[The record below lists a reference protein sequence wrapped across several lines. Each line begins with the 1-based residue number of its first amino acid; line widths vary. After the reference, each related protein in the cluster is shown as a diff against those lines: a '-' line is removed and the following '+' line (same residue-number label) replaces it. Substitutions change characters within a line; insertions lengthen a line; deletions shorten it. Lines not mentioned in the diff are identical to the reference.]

1 MTRFTSALVGEETL
15 LIGCGDQLLDHGHG
29 IAAVITTNPQVRGW
43 AAAKGLPVHES
54 ASALLGGTGFD
65 WLFSIAN
72 LSVIPDDVLAL
83 PAKGAINFHDGPL
96 PRMAGLNTPVWAL
109 LNGETEHGI
118 SWHVMEAGIDKG
130 DILVTRDFA
139 IAEDETA
146 HSLNSKCYAAGLD
159 SFAELL
165 GQIETGTLAPRPQD
179 FATRSYFAGNKRPE
193 AAGVLDFN
201 QPAATLA
208 RTVRALD
215 FSGYWNPLALP
226 RLLTAKG
233 TLFARSATALPAAP
247 DAQPGQVL
255 EATADSLTV
264 ATANGAI
271 RLASLLDAD
280 GKPATPRA
288 LFNTGDILPALSP
301 EAADQLTATA
311 ERLAK
316 HQRHWRARLT
326 DMTPVQVPLAR
337 ATTGPADCAVE
348 DVALPADLDRA
359 TALTVLAAWAL
370 QGAGQRAGDIA
381 YAPASLKHDANT
393 PAIATPWMPLRVET
407 TEDTTLADLTAAVT
421 AEIATAE
428 TRPGFPDDLA
438 LRDPSLGTLQVPA
451 IAITDGPAT
460 IPGAVIVAA
469 LDHTGTCHLHID
481 RARLDED
488 AIRLLTARL
497 SAMLTRAANSMP
509 DTFTMQALCTLPKPE
524 RLLQLH
530 TWNATDAAYD
540 PALTIH
546 HAFERQVE
554 ETPDATALV
563 FEDTALTYAE
573 LNARANRAALALR
586 DAGVRRGVNVGLCL
600 RRSPDLLIG
609 ALAILKAGGAY
620 VPLDPDHPADR
631 LAHIM
636 GDSGA
641 PVLLAHG
648 PTQANL
654 PDTDAKLILLDTIP
668 QQGDAAPANVDGGSG
683 AEDLA
688 YLIYTSGSTGKPK
701 GVMVEHRNVANFFR
715 GMDDCVDR
723 NAGSVWLAVT
733 SISFDISVLELFYTL
748 ARGFK
753 VVVTGSENRAA
764 VSNGPIAASG
774 EPMDFSV
781 YFWGNDDG
789 PGPKKYQLLL
799 DAARFA
805 DANGFAAV
813 WTPERHFHA
822 FGGPYP
828 NPAVSGAAIA
838 AVTQNISVRAGSIVA
853 PLHHPARIA
862 EDWAVIDNLTN
873 GRAGLAFASG
883 WHPDDFVLRP
893 ENTPPANKP
902 ALYDALDKARRLW
915 RGEAV
920 DFPTQSGEML
930 PVKTLPRPVSQEL
943 ECWVTTAGN
952 PQTWREAGERG
963 AHILTH
969 LLGQSIEEVAEK
981 ITIYHDALRGAGH
994 DPADFKVT
1002 VMLHSFISDS
1012 REHAREIAREPMK
1025 NYLRS
1030 AAGLIKQ
1037 YAWAFPAFKKPEGV
1051 NSPFEMDLGALGDDE
1066 MEAILDFAFERYF
1079 EDSGLFGTV
1088 ADGVARAEQMKRIGV
1103 TEIACLIDYGIAPE
1117 TVLEGLDLIKQVM
1130 DASNAPAELADDDFS
1145 LAAQII
1151 RHDVTHLQCT
1161 PSMARILTQND
1172 EARMSLRHVRQ
1183 LLIGGEAF
1191 PADLAR
1197 DLRSASKARIDNMY
1211 GPTET
1216 TVWSAH
1222 QRVDPGTHGHTVPI
1236 GTPIANTQVYILD
1249 DTGNPAPVGVAG
1261 ELCIGGDGVTR
1272 GYWHRDEL
1280 TAERFVPDPF
1290 AGGTARMY
1298 RTGDLA
1304 RWTASGT
1311 LDFLGRDDFQVKIR
1325 GQRIELGEIEDAMKR
1340 LPGITEAVVVPLTS
1354 DTGDTRLAG
1363 YFTGTAPEDSLRT
1376 HLRAHLPEAMVP
1388 ADLVQ
1393 LDAMPLTPNKKIDR
1407 KSLPA
1412 PVRKARATAPRATS
1426 EATGLESRIAAV
1438 WSTVLGVQQ
1447 IAPEDN
1453 FFDLG
1458 GHSLLAV
1465 QAHRDIRKAL
1475 DTPTLSITDIF
1486 RFPVLRDLARHLEGG
1501 SGGDP
1506 TPPEREETSEARAA
1520 TMSKRRAM
1528 RAGRERQLS

>member
-1 MTRFTSALVGEETL
+1 
-15 LIGCGDQLLDHGHG
+15 
-29 IAAVITTNPQVRGW
+29 
-43 AAAKGLPVHES
+43 
-54 ASALLGGTGFD
+54 
-65 WLFSIAN
+65 
-72 LSVIPDDVLAL
+72 
-83 PAKGAINFHDGPL
+83 
-96 PRMAGLNTPVWAL
+96 
-109 LNGETEHGI
+109 
-118 SWHVMEAGIDKG
+118 
-130 DILVTRDFA
+130 
-139 IAEDETA
+139 
-146 HSLNSKCYAAGLD
+146 
-159 SFAELL
+159 
-165 GQIETGTLAPRPQD
+165 
-179 FATRSYFAGNKRPE
+179 
-193 AAGVLDFN
+193 
-201 QPAATLA
+201 
-208 RTVRALD
+208 
-215 FSGYWNPLALP
+215 
-226 RLLTAKG
+226 
-233 TLFARSATALPAAP
+233 
-247 DAQPGQVL
+247 
-255 EATADSLTV
+255 
-264 ATANGAI
+264 
-271 RLASLLDAD
+271 
-280 GKPATPRA
+280 
-288 LFNTGDILPALSP
+288 
-301 EAADQLTATA
+301 
-311 ERLAK
+311 
-316 HQRHWRARLT
+316 
-326 DMTPVQVPLAR
+326 
-337 ATTGPADCAVE
+337 
-348 DVALPADLDRA
+348 
-359 TALTVLAAWAL
+359 AWAL

-381 YAPASLKHDANT
+381 YAPASLTPDAQT
-393 PAIATPWMPLRVET
+393 PAIAAPWMPLRLDASD
-407 TEDTTLADLTAAVT
+407 DTTLADLTAAV
-421 AEIATAE
+421 AQEIATADSK
-428 TRPGFPDDLA
+428 PGFPDDLR
-438 LRDPSLGTLQVPA
+438 LRDPSLGTLQTPA
-451 IAITDGPAT
+451 IAITEGPAT
-460 IPGAVIVAA
+460 IPGAVIMAA
-469 LDHTGTCHLHID
+469 LDHNGTCHLHID
-481 RARLDED
+481 RARLDD
-488 AIRLLTARL
+488 AAISLLTARL
-497 SAMLTRAANSMP
+497 SAMLTRAANCVP
-509 DTFTMQALCTLPKPE
+509 DTFTMQALCTLPKAE
-524 RLLQLH
+524 RLLQVQ
-530 TWNATDAAYD
+530 TWNATQAAYD
-540 PALTIH
+540 PALTLH
-546 HAFERQVE
+546 RAFEQQAE

-563 FEDTALTYAE
+563 FEDTELTYAE
-573 LNARANRAALALR
+573 LNARANRAALALQE
-586 DAGVRRGVNVGLCL
+586 AGVGRNVNVGLCL

-641 PVLLAHG
+641 RVLLAHG
-648 PTQANL
+648 ATQENL
-654 PDTDAKLILLDTIP
+654 PETDARLILLDQIDQT
-668 QQGDAAPANVDGGSG
+668 GEAANIDGGAG
-683 AEDLA
+683 ADDLA

-723 NAGSVWLAVT
+723 SAGSVWLAVT

-753 VVVTGSENRAA
+753 LVVTGSENRAA
-764 VSNGPIAASG
+764 VSNGPISASG

-799 DAARFA
+799 DAARYA

-838 AVTQNISVRAGSIVA
+838 AVTQNIAVRAGSIVA

-862 EDWAVIDNLTN
+862 EDWAVIDNLTD
-873 GRAGLAFASG
+873 GRVGLAFASG

-893 ENTPPANKP
+893 ENTPPNNKP
-902 ALYDALDKARRLW
+902 ALYDAMDKARALW

-920 DFPTQSGEML
+920 EFPTQSGEML
-930 PVKTLPRPVSQEL
+930 PVKTLPRPVSDEL

-952 PQTWREAGERG
+952 PQTWREAGEKG

-969 LLGQSIEEVAEK
+969 LLGQSIDEVADK
-981 ITIYHDALRGAGH
+981 IALYHDALRGAGH
-994 DPADFKVT
+994 DPANHKVT
-1002 VMLHSFISDS
+1002 VMLHSFIADS
-1012 REHAREIAREPMK
+1012 REKARDIAREPMK

-1051 NSPFEMDLGALGDDE
+1051 KSPFEMDLGTLGEDE

-1088 ADGVARAEQMKRIGV
+1088 ADGVARAEQLKRIGV

-1117 TVLEGLDLIKQVM
+1117 TVMDGMDLIKQVM
-1130 DASNAPAELADDDFS
+1130 DTANAPATLADDDFS

-1151 RHDVTHLQCT
+1151 RHEVTHLQCT

-1172 EARMSLRHVRQ
+1172 EARMALRHVRQ

-1191 PADLAR
+1191 PTDLAR
-1197 DLRSASKARIDNMY
+1197 DLRSATKARIDNMY

-1216 TVWSAH
+1216 TIWSAH
-1222 QRVDPGTHGHTVPI
+1222 QQVDPGARGHTVPI
-1236 GTPIANTQVYILD
+1236 GQPIANTQAYILD
-1249 DTGNPAPVGVAG
+1249 DTGNPAPIGVAG
-1261 ELCIGGDGVTR
+1261 ELCLGGDGVTR

-1290 AGGTARMY
+1290 AGGSARLY

-1325 GQRIELGEIEDAMKR
+1325 GQRIELGEIEEAMKHVA
-1340 LPGITEAVVVPLTS
+1340 GVTEAVVVPLTS
-1354 DTGDTRLAG
+1354 ATGDTRLAG
-1363 YFTGTAPEDSLRT
+1363 YFTGTAPEDG
-1376 HLRAHLPEAMVP
+1376 LRAQLQSHLPEAMVP
-1388 ADLVQ
+1388 ADLMQ

-1412 PVRKARATAPRATS
+1412 PVRKAKPAARTTTQT
-1426 EATGLESRIAAV
+1426 TGLESRIAAV

-1475 DTPTLSITDIF
+1475 DATTLSITDIF

-1501 SGGDP
+1501 GTDP
-1506 TPPEREETSEARAA
+1506 TPPEREETTEARAA

>member
-29 IAAVITTNPQVRGW
+29 IAAVVTTNPQVRGW
-43 AAAKGLPVHES
+43 AAAKGLPVHDTT
-54 ASALLGGTGFD
+54 AALRDGTGFD

-109 LNGETEHGI
+109 LNGEAEHGI

-130 DILVTRDFA
+130 DLLVTREFA
-139 IAEDETA
+139 IDADETA
-146 HSLNSKCYAAGLD
+146 HSLNAKCYAAGLD

-165 GQIETGTLAPRPQD
+165 GQIETGTLAPRPQA
-179 FATRSYFAGNKRPE
+179 FTTRSYFAGAKRPH
-193 AAGVLDFN
+193 AAGFLDFT

-215 FSGYWNPLALP
+215 FGGYWNPLGLP

-233 TLFARSATALPAAP
+233 THFARSATALPTDP
-247 DAQPGQVL
+247 GAQPGEVT

-271 RLASLLDAD
+271 RLASLLDAE

-301 EAADQLTATA
+301 ETAEQLTATA
-311 ERLAK
+311 ERLAR
-316 HQRHWRARLT
+316 HQRHWRARLA

-337 ATTGPADCAVE
+337 ATTDPADWAVE
-348 DVALPADLDRA
+348 DVAMPAGLDRT

-381 YAPASLKHDANT
+381 YAPASLKRDAHAPSIT
-393 PAIATPWMPLRVET
+393 TPWMPLHIEST
-407 TEDTTLADLTAAVT
+407 DDTTLADLTAAV
-421 AEIATAE
+421 ADDLATAE
-428 TRPGFPDDLA
+428 AKPGFPDDLA
-438 LRDPSLGTLQVPA
+438 LRDPALGTLQTPA

-460 IPGAVIVAA
+460 IPGAVILAA
-469 LDHTGTCHLHID
+469 LDPNGTCHLHID
-481 RARLDED
+481 RARLDD
-488 AIRLLTARL
+488 AAIGLLTARL
-497 SAMLTRAANSMP
+497 SAMLTRAANGSP
-509 DTFTMQALCTLPKPE
+509 VTMQALCALPEAE
-524 RLLQLH
+524 RALQLT
-530 TWNATDAAYD
+530 TWNATQADYD

-546 HAFERQVE
+546 RAFEQQAQK
-554 ETPDATALV
+554 TPDATALV

-573 LNARANRAALALR
+573 LNARANRAALTLQA
-586 DAGVRRGVNVGLCL
+586 AGVGRGVNVGLCL

-641 PVLLAHG
+641 RVLLAHG
-648 PTQANL
+648 PTKGNL
-654 PDTDAKLILLDTIP
+654 PETDAKLILLDQIDQAGT
-668 QQGDAAPANVDGGSG
+668 PANVDGGSG
-683 AEDLA
+683 PDDLA

-799 DAARFA
+799 DAARYA

-828 NPAVSGAAIA
+828 NPAVSGAAVA
-838 AVTQNISVRAGSIVA
+838 AVTQNIAVRAGSIVA

-873 GRAGLAFASG
+873 GRTGLAFASG

-893 ENTPPANKP
+893 ENTPPNNKP

-920 DFPTQSGEML
+920 EFPTQSGEML

-952 PQTWREAGERG
+952 PQTWREAGEQG

-969 LLGQSIEEVAEK
+969 LLGQSIDEVAEK
-981 ITIYHDALRGAGH
+981 IAIYHDALRGAGH
-994 DPADFKVT
+994 DPANFKVT
-1002 VMLHSFISDS
+1002 MMLHSYIADS
-1012 REHAREIAREPMK
+1012 REHARAVAREPMK

-1051 NSPFEMDLGALGDDE
+1051 KSPFEMDLGSLAEDE

-1088 ADGVARAEQMKRIGV
+1088 ADGVARADQLRRIGV

-1117 TVLEGLDLIKQVM
+1117 AVMDGMDLIKQVM
-1130 DASNAPAELADDDFS
+1130 ETANAPADMAGDDFS

-1172 EARMSLRHVRQ
+1172 EARMALRHVRQ

-1197 DLRSASKARIDNMY
+1197 DLRGATKARIDNMY

-1222 QRVDPGTHGHTVPI
+1222 QRVDPGTDGHTVPI
-1236 GTPIANTQVYILD
+1236 GTPIANTQTYILD

-1261 ELCIGGDGVTR
+1261 ELCIGGNGVTR
-1272 GYWHRDEL
+1272 GYWQRDEL
-1280 TAERFVPDPF
+1280 TTERFVPDPF

-1325 GQRIELGEIEDAMKR
+1325 GQRIELGEIEEAMKR

-1363 YFTGTAPEDSLRT
+1363 YFTGTASDDALRA
-1376 HLRAHLPEAMVP
+1376 HLKAHLPEAMVP
-1388 ADLVQ
+1388 ADLVP

-1407 KSLPA
+1407 KALPA
-1412 PVRKARATAPRATS
+1412 PVRKAKPTARTTAQT
-1426 EATGLESRIAAV
+1426 TGLESRIAAV

-1501 SGGDP
+1501 SGTDP
-1506 TPPEREETSEARAA
+1506 TPPEREETTEARAA

>member
-43 AAAKGLPVHES
+43 ATSKGLPVHETT
-54 ASALLGGTGFD
+54 AALPDGAGFD

-96 PRMAGLNTPVWAL
+96 PRMAGLNTPAWAL
-109 LNGETEHGI
+109 LNGEAEHGI

-130 DILVTRDFA
+130 DLLVTRDFA
-139 IAEDETA
+139 IDADETA

-165 GQIETGTLAPRPQD
+165 SQIETDTLAPRPQD
-179 FATRSYFAGNKRPE
+179 FATRSYFAGTKRPR
-193 AAGVLDFN
+193 AAGVLDLT

-208 RTVRALD
+208 RTIRALD

-226 RLLTAKG
+226 RLLTAQG
-233 TLFARSATALPAAP
+233 TLFIRSATALPAEP
-247 DAQPGQVL
+247 DARPGQVL

-264 ATANGAI
+264 ATADGAL
-271 RLASLLDAD
+271 RLTSLIDAD
-280 GKPATPRA
+280 GKPANPHTMFSA
-288 LFNTGDILPALSP
+288 GDIFPALTA
-301 EAADQLTATA
+301 ETAEQLTATA
-311 ERLAK
+311 ERLAR
-316 HQRHWRARLT
+316 HQRHWRTRLS
-326 DMTPVQVPLAR
+326 DMTPVQVPLAH
-337 ATTGPADCAVE
+337 ATAKPAEWFVE
-348 DVALPADLDRA
+348 DVALPTGLDRA
-359 TALTVLAAWAL
+359 TALTVLAAWAM
-370 QGAGQRAGDIA
+370 QGAGQRMGDIA
-381 YAPASLKHDANT
+381 YAPASLKRDADT
-393 PAIATPWMPLRVET
+393 PSITAPWMPLRIEARD
-407 TEDTTLADLTAAVT
+407 DTTLADLTAAFT
-421 AEIATAE
+421 TEIATAD
-428 TRPGFPDDLA
+428 TNPGFPDDLA
-438 LRDPSLGTLQVPA
+438 MRDPSLGTLQTPA

-460 IPGAVIVAA
+460 IPGAIIIAA
-469 LDHTGTCHLHID
+469 LDHSGTCHLHID
-481 RARLDED
+481 RARLDD
-488 AIRLLTARL
+488 AAIRLLTARL
-497 SAMLTRAANSMP
+497 SAMLTRAANCVP
-509 DTFTMQALCTLPKPE
+509 ETFTMEALFTLPKAE
-524 RLLQLH
+524 RSLQVH
-530 TWNATDAAYD
+530 SWNATEAAYD

-546 HAFERQVE
+546 RAFERQAE
-554 ETPDATALV
+554 QTPDATALV
-563 FEDTALTYAE
+563 FEDTELTYAE
-573 LNARANRAALALR
+573 LNARANRAALALQA
-586 DAGVRRGVNVGLCL
+586 AGVGRNVNVGLCL

-641 PVLLAHG
+641 RVLLAHDG
-648 PTQANL
+648 TRENL
-654 PDTDAKLILLDTIP
+654 PQTDAKLILLDEVDQT
-668 QQGDAAPANVDGGSG
+668 GDAANVDGGAG
-683 AEDLA
+683 PDDLA

-715 GMDDCVDR
+715 GMDDCVD
-723 NAGSVWLAVT
+723 NAAGSVWLAVT

-753 VVVTGSENRAA
+753 LVVTGSENRAA
-764 VSNGPIAASG
+764 VSNGPIAAPG

-799 DAARFA
+799 DAARYA

-873 GRAGLAFASG
+873 GRVGLAFASG

-893 ENTPPANKP
+893 ENTPPNNKP
-902 ALYDALDKARRLW
+902 ALYDALDKARALW

-920 DFPTQSGEML
+920 EFPTQSGEML
-930 PVKTLPRPVSQEL
+930 PVKTLPRPVSAEL
-943 ECWVTTAGN
+943 ECWITTAGN
-952 PQTWREAGERG
+952 PQTWREAGEKG

-969 LLGQSIEEVAEK
+969 LLGQSIDEVADK
-981 ITIYHDALRGAGH
+981 IALYHDALRGAGH
-994 DPADFKVT
+994 DPANFKVT
-1002 VMLHSFISDS
+1002 VMLHSFIADS
-1012 REHAREIAREPMK
+1012 REHARDIAREPMK

-1051 NSPFEMDLGALGDDE
+1051 KSPFEMDLGSLSEDE
-1066 MEAILDFAFERYF
+1066 MDAILDFAFERYF

-1088 ADGVARAEQMKRIGV
+1088 ADGVARADQLRRIGV

-1117 TVLEGLDLIKQVM
+1117 TVMEGMDLIKQVM
-1130 DASNAPAELADDDFS
+1130 DTANAPATLADDDFS

-1172 EARMSLRHVRQ
+1172 EARMALCHVRQ

-1191 PADLAR
+1191 PSDLAR
-1197 DLRSASKARIDNMY
+1197 DLRRATKARIDNMY

-1216 TVWSAH
+1216 TIWSAH
-1222 QRVDPGTHGHTVPI
+1222 QLVEPGAHGHTVPI
-1236 GTPIANTQVYILD
+1236 GAPIANTQAYILD

-1261 ELCIGGDGVTR
+1261 ELCLGGDGVTR
-1272 GYWHRDEL
+1272 GYWHRDDL

-1290 AGGTARMY
+1290 AGGSARMY

-1325 GQRIELGEIEDAMKR
+1325 GQRIELGEIEEAMKR
-1340 LPGITEAVVVPLTS
+1340 LPGITEAVVVPLTAG
-1354 DTGDTRLAG
+1354 TGDTRLAG
-1363 YFTGTAPEDSLRT
+1363 YFTGTAPEDD
-1376 HLRAHLPEAMVP
+1376 LRAHLKANLPEAMVP
-1388 ADLVQ
+1388 ADLIQ

-1407 KSLPA
+1407 KALPA
-1412 PVRKARATAPRATS
+1412 PMRKAKPAARTTTQT
-1426 EATGLESRIAAV
+1426 TGLEGQIAAV
-1438 WSTVLGVQQ
+1438 WSTILGVPQ

-1475 DTPTLSITDIF
+1475 DATTLSITDIF
-1486 RFPVLRDLARHLEGG
+1486 RFPVLRDLARHLEGN

>member
-29 IAAVITTNPQVRGW
+29 IAAVVSTNPHVIGW
-43 AAAKGLPVHES
+43 AASHGLPVHDTV
-54 ASALLGGTGFD
+54 AGLRAGAGFD

-83 PAKGAINFHDGPL
+83 PTKGAINFHDGPL

-109 LNGETEHGI
+109 LNGETDHGI

-130 DILVTRDFA
+130 DLLVTRDIA
-139 IAEDETA
+139 IAEDDTA

-165 GQIETGTLAPRPQD
+165 GQIETDTLAPRPQD
-179 FATRSYFAGNKRPE
+179 FTTRSYFAGTKRPR
-193 AAGVLDFN
+193 AAAAIDVA
-201 QPAATLA
+201 QPAAQTA
-208 RTVRALD
+208 AMIRALD
-215 FSGYWNPLALP
+215 FGGYWNPLALP

-233 TLFARSATALPAAP
+233 PLFPRSATVVPAQA
-247 DAQPGQVL
+247 DTQPGQVL
-255 EATADSLTV
+255 EATADSLTI
-264 ATANGAI
+264 ATTDGAL
-271 RLASLLDAD
+271 RLASLLDTE

-288 LFNTGDILPALSP
+288 LFEAGETLPAL
-301 EAADQLTATA
+301 AADTADQLTATA
-311 ERLAK
+311 ERLAR
-316 HQRHWRARLT
+316 HQRHWRTRLT
-326 DMTPVQVPLAR
+326 EMTPVQVPLAR
-337 ATTGPADCAVE
+337 PAGKTADWAVE
-348 DVALPADLDRA
+348 DVALPAGLDRA

-370 QGAGQRAGDIA
+370 QGTGQRAGDIA
-381 YAPASLKHDANT
+381 YAPASLKRDAHAPSIT
-393 PAIATPWMPLRVET
+393 APWMPVRLEAT
-407 TEDTTLADLTAAVT
+407 DATTLAEAIAAVT
-421 AEIATAE
+421 GEIATADSK
-428 TRPGFPDDLA
+428 PGFPDDLA
-438 LRDPSLGTLQVPA
+438 LRDPALGTLQTPA
-451 IAITDGPAT
+451 IAISDGPST

-469 LDHTGTCHLHID
+469 LDPSGTCHLHID
-481 RARLDED
+481 RARLDD
-488 AIRLLTARL
+488 AAITLLTERL
-497 SAMLTRAANSMP
+497 SAMLTRAANCMP
-509 DTFTMQALCTLPKPE
+509 ETFTMKALCTLPKRE
-524 RLLQLH
+524 RILQLT
-530 TWNATDAAYD
+530 TWNATEAQYD

-546 HAFERQVE
+546 RAFERQAE
-554 ETPDATALV
+554 QTPDATALV
-563 FEDTALTYAE
+563 FEDTELTYAE
-573 LNARANRAALALR
+573 LNARANRAAQALQ
-586 DAGVRRGVNVGLCL
+586 DAGVGRNVNVGLCL

-641 PVLLAHG
+641 RVLLAHG
-648 PTQANL
+648 PTQGNL
-654 PDTDAKLILLDTIP
+654 PETDAKLILLDHVD
-668 QQGDAAPANVDGGSG
+668 QAGDAPNVDGGSG
-683 AEDLA
+683 PDDLA

-723 NAGSVWLAVT
+723 TAGNVWLAVT

-799 DAARFA
+799 DAARYA

-828 NPAVSGAAIA
+828 NPSVSGAAIA
-838 AVTQNISVRAGSIVA
+838 AVTTNISVRAGSIVA

-862 EDWAVIDNLTN
+862 EDWAMIDNLTN

-893 ENTPPANKP
+893 ENTPPNNKP
-902 ALYDALDKARRLW
+902 ALYETMNKARALW

-920 DFPTQSGEML
+920 DFPTQSGDML
-930 PVKTLPRPVSQEL
+930 PVKTLPRPVSEEL

-952 PQTWREAGERG
+952 PQTWREAGEQG

-969 LLGQSIEEVAEK
+969 LLGQSIDEVAEK

-1002 VMLHSFISDS
+1002 VMLHSYISDS
-1012 REHAREIAREPMK
+1012 REHAREVARDPMK

-1037 YAWAFPAFKKPEGV
+1037 YAWAFPAFKRPEGV
-1051 NSPFEMDLGALGDDE
+1051 KSPFEMDLGTLGEDE
-1066 MEAILDFAFERYF
+1066 LEAILDFAFERYF

-1103 TEIACLIDYGIAPE
+1103 TEIACLVDYGIAPE
-1117 TVLEGLDLIKQVM
+1117 MVLEGLELIKQVM
-1130 DASNAPAELADDDFS
+1130 DASNAPATLADDDFS

-1172 EARMSLRHVRQ
+1172 EARMALRHVRQ

-1191 PADLAR
+1191 PADLAH
-1197 DLRSASKARIDNMY
+1197 DLRSASSARIDNMY

-1222 QRVDPGTHGHTVPI
+1222 QRVQPGAHGHTVPI
-1236 GTPIANTQVYILD
+1236 GQPIANTQVYVLD
-1249 DTGNPAPVGVAG
+1249 DTGAPAPVGVAG

-1272 GYWHRDEL
+1272 GYWRRDEL

-1304 RWTASGT
+1304 RWNASGT

-1325 GQRIELGEIEDAMKR
+1325 GQRIELGEIEEAMKQV
-1340 LPGITEAVVVPLTS
+1340 PGVTEAVVVPLQS
-1354 DTGDTRLAG
+1354 ATGDTRLAG
-1363 YFTGTAPEDSLRT
+1363 YFTGTAAEDSLR
-1376 HLRAHLPEAMVP
+1376 AHLKAELPDAMVP
-1388 ADLVQ
+1388 ADLMQ
-1393 LDAMPLTPNKKIDR
+1393 LEIMPLTPNKKIDR
-1407 KSLPA
+1407 KSLPE
-1412 PVRKARATAPRATS
+1412 PVRKAKPAKPRTATQASA
-1426 EATGLESRIAAV
+1426 LESKIADI

-1447 IAPEDN
+1447 IAPEDS

-1475 DTPTLSITDIF
+1475 DAPTLSITDIF
-1486 RFPVLRDLARHLEGG
+1486 RFPVLRDLAKHLEG
-1501 SGGDP
+1501 SGN
-1506 TPPEREETSEARAA
+1506 TPEPEAPETEEASEARAA

-1528 RAGRERQLS
+1528 RAGRERQMS